1 MLNAPGA
8 WTGLRQMVGSNETV
22 HVVVVVVGV
31 VVVAVVVAGSISSWH
46 SSSYSE
52 KDVGLLAKW
61 CVVLPQA

>member
-1 MLNAPGA
+1 
-8 WTGLRQMVGSNETV
+8 MVGSNETV